1 MRVLIVGCGYV
12 GLPLGGALVGLGH
25 EVHGLRRSTNTH
37 AAMEEAGIVPHAVD
51 IMRRAQLDDLPGPFE
66 WIINT
71 VSSGRGGEEA
81 YHGIFVVGTRNL
93 LDWFASSPSQKYL
106 FTSSTSVYAQTDG
119 SWVEEDSPT
128 EPSGETGRT
137 LLETESL
144 ALSIGG
150 VVLRLSGIYGPE
162 RGHLYRQFLKGEAV
176 MTGKPG
182 RWMNMIHREDVIGC
196 ILAAMETADPGTVLN
211 ATDNE
216 PVAQQDFFQWLAD
229 QLNRPLPP
237 QETEVAPHKRTQTNK
252 RVTNSRAR
260 EILSWTP
267 KHPTWREG
275 YAKLMESE
283 GVL

>member
-37 AAMEEAGIVPHAVD
+37 AAMEKAGIIPHAID
-51 IMRRAQLDDLPGPFE
+51 ITRREQLDNLPGPFD

-71 VSSGRGGEEA
+71 VSSGHGGTEA
-81 YHGIFVVGTRNL
+81 YHGIFVVGTQNL
-93 LDWFASSPSQKYL
+93 IDWFADSPPPKYL
-106 FTSSTSVYAQTDG
+106 FTSSTGVYGQTDG
-119 SWVEEDSPT
+119 SWVDEDSLT
-128 EPSGETGRT
+128 EPSGETGQT
-137 LLETESL
+137 LLEAESL

-150 VVLRLSGIYGPE
+150 IVLRVSGIYGPD

-176 MTGKPG
+176 ITGNPN
-182 RWMNMIHREDVIGC
+182 RWMNMVHRDDVIGY

-216 PVAQQDFFQWLAD
+216 PVTQQDFSQWLAD
-229 QLNRPLPP
+229 QLDRPLPP
-237 QETEVAPHKRTQTNK
+237 QKPDVISHKRAQTNK
-252 RVTNSRAR
+252 RVANSYAR

-267 KHPTWREG
+267 KYPTWREG

>member
-37 AAMEEAGIVPHAVD
+37 AAMEDAGIMPHAID
-51 IMRRAQLDDLPGPFE
+51 IIRREQLDNLPGPFD

-71 VSSGRGGEEA
+71 VSSGHGGTEA
-81 YHGIFVVGTRNL
+81 YHGIFVVGTQNL
-93 LDWFASSPSQKYL
+93 IDWFADSPPPKYL
-106 FTSSTSVYAQTDG
+106 FTSSTGVYGQTDG
-119 SWVEEDSPT
+119 SWVDEDSLT
-128 EPSGETGRT
+128 EPSGETGQT
-137 LLETESL
+137 LLEAESL

-150 VVLRLSGIYGPE
+150 IVLRVSGIYGPD

-176 MTGKPG
+176 ITGNPN
-182 RWMNMIHREDVIGC
+182 RWMNMIHRDDVVGC
-196 ILAAMETADPGTVLN
+196 ILAAMETVDPGTVLN

-216 PVAQQDFFQWLAD
+216 PVTQQDLFQWLAD
-229 QLNRPLPP
+229 QLDRPLPP
-237 QETEVAPHKRTQTNK
+237 QKPDVAPNKRAQTNK
-252 RVTNSRAR
+252 RVANSRAR

-267 KHPTWREG
+267 KDPTWREG

>member
-1 MRVLIVGCGYV
+1 MRVSIVGCGYV
-12 GLPLGGALVGLGH
+12 GLPLGGALAGLGH
-25 EVHGLRRSTNTH
+25 EVHGVRRRTNTH
-37 AAMEEAGIVPHAVD
+37 AAMEDAGIMPHAID
-51 IMRRAQLDDLPGPFE
+51 IIRREQLDNLPGPFE

-81 YHGIFVVGTRNL
+81 FHGIYVLGTQNL
-93 LDWFASSPSQKYL
+93 IDWFADSPPPKYL
-106 FTSSTSVYAQTDG
+106 FTSSTGVYGQTDG
-119 SWVEEDSPT
+119 SWVDEDSLT
-128 EPSGETGRT
+128 EPSGETGQT
-137 LLETESL
+137 LLEAESL

-150 VVLRLSGIYGPE
+150 IVLRVSGIYGPD

-176 MTGKPG
+176 ITGNPN
-182 RWMNMIHREDVIGC
+182 RWMNMVHRDDVIGY

-216 PVAQQDFFQWLAD
+216 PVTQQDFSQWLAD
-229 QLNRPLPP
+229 QLDRPLPP
-237 QETEVAPHKRTQTNK
+237 QKPDVISHKRAQTNK
-252 RVTNSRAR
+252 RVANSYAR

-267 KHPTWREG
+267 KYPTWREG